1 MAAGSTGSTASS
13 GKMGAMRTA
22 AKSLVDQ
29 LSLLAKTDG
38 DIYISMVP
46 FDKESTS
53 APADATS
60 TVLQYCASGTDKFYP
75 VTDPNQTLSVLNAI
89 GQSLAMLRVA
99 K

>member
-1 MAAGSTGSTASS
+1 MAAGSTASS

-29 LSLLAKTDG
+29 FSLLAKTDG

>member
-1 MAAGSTGSTASS
+1 MRVAMVLNVTMGSTASS

-46 FDKESTS
+46 FAKESTS
-53 APADATS
+53 APATRMRPGS
-60 TVLQYCASGTDKFYP
+60 TGDY
-75 VTDPNQTLSVLNAI
+75 
-89 GQSLAMLRVA
+89 
-99 K
+99 